1 VTGAWIGVIGLL
13 MALILVVRGG
23 AFGRLSWPERA
34 RMALVWAIIIAV
46 VAILASRLGLH
57 R

>member
-1 VTGAWIGVIGLL
+1 VTGARIGVIGLL

-23 AFGRLSWPERA
+23 AFGRLSWSERA
-34 RMALVWAIIIAV
+34 KMALVWAIIIAV

>member
-1 VTGAWIGVIGLL
+1 MTGAWIGVIGLV

-23 AFGRLSWPERA
+23 AFGRLSWSARA
-34 RMALVWAIIIAV
+34 RMALIWAIIIAV